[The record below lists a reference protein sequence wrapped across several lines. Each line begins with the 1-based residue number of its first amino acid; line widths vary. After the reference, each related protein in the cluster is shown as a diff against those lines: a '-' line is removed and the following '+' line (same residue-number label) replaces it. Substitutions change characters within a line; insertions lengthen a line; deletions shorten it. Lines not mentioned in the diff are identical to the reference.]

1 MGSEPGLI
9 KGTLDLLILKVVSL
23 EPMHGGGIAQRIQAM
38 SGETLLVQQGSLYAS
53 LHRLTREGWIT
64 SAWRDTDL
72 ARRARFYTL
81 TETGRAQ
88 LDVEISQWTRLSAGV
103 SRITAAASPPTTA
116 PAPCRSAS

>member
-1 MGSEPGLI
+1 MGTEPGLI

-23 EPMHGGGIAQRIQAM
+23 EPMHGWGIAQRIQAM

-72 ARRARFYTL
+72 GRRARFYTL
-81 TETGRAQ
+81 TDTGRAR
-88 LDVEISQWTRLSAGV
+88 LDTEVSQWTRLSAGV
-103 SRITAAASPPTTA
+103 SRIVNA
-116 PAPCRSAS
+116 